1 MKTQEFS
8 QRSFKKGQKF
18 PICIPPFTKYSAAA
32 TACTLR
38 IGGEKG
44 KVKERGEK
52 TMRDTAIKILGIIIV
67 MDILIILT
75 IAFYS
80 FINSLNIPDWMKY
93 ALMK

>member
-1 MKTQEFS
+1 
-8 QRSFKKGQKF
+8 
-18 PICIPPFTKYSAAA
+18 
-32 TACTLR
+32 
-38 IGGEKG
+38 
-44 KVKERGEK
+44 
-52 TMRDTAIKILGIIIV
+52 MRDTAIKILGIIIV